1 MQNLISYENAQ
12 ATSLR
17 KLSDLDLVAEFRD
30 LLFEK
35 RERLVLE
42 LTYIEEMD
50 RRKLFFHYSSIWAF
64 LVEEMGMEESEAE
77 RKIRAA
83 RLIRRF
89 PELKEKLESG
99 ALNMTL
105 LLLAQGVA
113 HREKL
118 SDPDYRIVFSSI
130 SGMSSRNAARE
141 LAALYPRPQSEMP
154 RDQVKPLDENCSE
167 VRFVASEDLLTQL
180 QEIRDLLASSHPQLT
195 WAELL
200 QILAA

>member
-1 MQNLISYENAQ
+1 MQNLISCADSLNDTQ
-12 ATSLR
+12 TSSLS
-17 KLSDLDLVAEFRD
+17 KLSDLDLIAEFRNI
-30 LLFEK
+30 LIKK

-42 LTYIEEMD
+42 LTYLEEMD

-64 LVEEMGMEESEAE
+64 LVEELGMEDWEAE

-83 RLIRRF
+83 RLLRKF

-99 ALNMTL
+99 AFNMTL

-118 SDPDYRIVFSSI
+118 SDPEYRTVFDSI

-141 LAALYPRPQSEMP
+141 LAALYPRAQSQMP
-154 RDQVKPLDENCSE
+154 RDQVKPLNENYSE
-167 VRFVASEDLLTQL
+167 VRFIASDDLLSQL
-180 QEIRDLLASSHPQLT
+180 GICLLRTILSLPGLSSYKF
-195 WAELL
+195 
-200 QILAA
+200 